1 MKLRSLTHT
10 SGVGPPED
18 GHSLPLAGSA
28 VGDEG
33 LTVAVFMDRTL
44 THVRHTR
51 PTESRRTEDK
61 IYQTV
66 SSILAVPRFLEVIFL
81 CTDFSLEVRLGVEKH
96 NLCSCSLTCKM
107 GRNRPHGGPSETPT
121 TLTSGTPGGRGT

>member
-1 MKLRSLTHT
+1 MSLTHT

-66 SSILAVPRFLEVIFL
+66 SSILAVPHFLEVIIL
-81 CTDFSLEVRLGVEKH
+81 GTDFSLEVRLGVEKH
-96 NLCSCSLTCKM
+96 NLCSCPLTCKM

-121 TLTSGTPGGRGT
+121 TSTSGTPGGRGT

>member
-1 MKLRSLTHT
+1 MSLTHT

-18 GHSLPLAGSA
+18 GYSLPLAGSA

-66 SSILAVPRFLEVIFL
+66 SSILAVPHFLEVIIL
-81 CTDFSLEVRLGVEKH
+81 GTDFSLEVRLGVEKD
-96 NLCSCSLTCKM
+96 NLCSLTCKM

-121 TLTSGTPGGRGT
+121 TSTSGTPGGRGT

>member
-1 MKLRSLTHT
+1 MSLTHT

-18 GHSLPLAGSA
+18 GYSLPLTGSA

-51 PTESRRTEDK
+51 PTESRRAEDK
-61 IYQTV
+61 MYQTV
-66 SSILAVPRFLEVIFL
+66 LSVLAVLHFLEVIIL
-81 CTDFSLEVRLGVEKH
+81 GTDFSLEVRLGVEKDH
-96 NLCSCSLTCKM
+96 LCSCPLTCKK

-121 TLTSGTPGGRGT
+121 TSTSGTPDGHGT

>member
-1 MKLRSLTHT
+1 MSLTHT

-18 GHSLPLAGSA
+18 RYSLPLTGSA

-51 PTESRRTEDK
+51 PTESRRTEDE

-66 SSILAVPRFLEVIFL
+66 SSVLAVRRFLEVIFL
-81 CTDFSLEVRLGVEKH
+81 GYRLQFGGEVRSRK
-96 NLCSCSLTCKM
+96 
-107 GRNRPHGGPSETPT
+107 
-121 TLTSGTPGGRGT
+121 

>member
-1 MKLRSLTHT
+1 MSLTHT

-66 SSILAVPRFLEVIFL
+66 SSILAVPHFLEVIFL
-81 CTDFSLEVRLGVEKH
+81 GYRLQFGGEVRSRKA
-96 NLCSCSLTCKM
+96 
-107 GRNRPHGGPSETPT
+107 
-121 TLTSGTPGGRGT
+121 